1 VDIIDNPSHR
11 HPPRVLA
18 IYCALLLTQFVIV
31 RHSAATY
38 GVRFVMTVL
47 ALKASAPAVRTPEK
61 RVLKAE
67 KS

>member
-1 VDIIDNPSHR
+1 
-11 HPPRVLA
+11 LA